1 MASSSKR
8 SSTKDLALT
17 KAEQKEQKAA
27 QKAAEKQQARGKSL
41 WKLMNT
47 GTAVAAGL
55 MTAKA
60 LDATWKTATGHK
72 PPNKPEH
79 PDVGGREAIAWAA
92 VSGMAVGVV
101 KTYASRRAATYWVK
115 STGRLPPG
123 MPAEAYQEIEKK
135 TA

>member
-1 MASSSKR
+1 MGSESRKA
-8 SSTKDLALT
+8 
-17 KAEQKEQKAA
+17 KAEQKARAKARS
-27 QKAAEKQQARGKSL
+27 AAEEDAKGKRL

-47 GTAVAAGL
+47 GVALVAGIV
-55 MTAKA
+55 TAKA

-79 PDVGGREAIAWAA
+79 PDIGNREAIFWAA
-92 VSGMAVGVV
+92 LSGMAIGVM

-123 MPAEAYQEIEKK
+123 MPAEAYEDIAQK
-135 TA
+135 TD

>member
-1 MASSSKR
+1 VASK
-8 SSTKDLALT
+8 STNL
-17 KAEQKEQKAA
+17 KADEKARAKAAKEVEKAAKKEQSKGKAV
-27 QKAAEKQQARGKSL
+27 
-41 WKLMNT
+41 WKVMNT
-47 GTAVAAGL
+47 ATGIAAGIV
-55 MTAKA
+55 TAKA

-92 VSGMAVGVV
+92 LSGLAVGVV

-123 MPAEAYQEIEKK
+123 MPPEAYQEIAQKQ
-135 TA
+135 A

>member
-1 MASSSKR
+1 MASK
-8 SSTKDLALT
+8 AT
-17 KAEQKEQKAA
+17 KAKADEKARAKEAKQAEKAAKKEQSKGKA
-27 QKAAEKQQARGKSL
+27 L
-41 WKLMNT
+41 WKLLNT
-47 GTAVAAGL
+47 GAGIAAGVV
-55 MTAKA
+55 TAKA

-92 VSGMAVGVV
+92 LSGLAVGVV

-123 MPAEAYQEIEKK
+123 MPREAYQEIAQK